1 MPPAA
6 AGSLIGPL
14 RETDISAIRTTT
26 LTAAGCAALLLAT
39 TAACGTVENLTAGQ
53 KIAKAADQL
62 GEQKSLSFEL
72 GLDAKPDALL
82 DLAGGQ
88 GDEAMPPTVAKA
100 LAGAHVTFSVRS
112 KKPLSDSDEKDFVG
126 MGVKLSVPGGTL
138 AEYRL
143 AGDFVYFRL
152 DMQKSSELMG
162 FPLPSPKDLPKGEEG
177 LAKALEGEWVKVDV
191 VDLKKNTSG
200 KGSSDSTGSKDSK
213 SSLDEKTQRKVLKAL
228 RGVIADDVTLRSAG
242 TENGTERIVAKASF
256 RELLTD
262 LFDKLGPLKD
272 ELPPGAGFPTAKDL
286 KDAPAKK
293 VAVDFSLTNG
303 ALSKISFDLATLA
316 DGEKGAKVPLVVKF
330 GKAGDIS
337 APSGA
342 TEVPLGELGG
352 PLLSGAPMGGF

>member
-1 MPPAA
+1 MPPTA

-14 RETDISAIRTTT
+14 RETDISAIRITT

-39 TAACGTVENLTAGQ
+39 TSACGTVENLTAGQ
-53 KIAKAADQL
+53 KIDKAADKL

-72 GLDAKPDALL
+72 GLDAKPDALME
-82 DLAGGQ
+82 LAGGQ
-88 GDEAMPPTVAKA
+88 GDEAMPPTIAKA
-100 LAGAHVTFSVRS
+100 FAGAHVTFSVRS
-112 KKPLSDSDEKDFVG
+112 KKPLSDSGEKDFVG
-126 MGVKLSVPGGTL
+126 MGAKVSVKGGTL
-138 AEYRL
+138 AEYRF

-162 FPLPSPKDLPKGEEG
+162 FPLPSSKDLPKGEEG

-191 VDLKKNTSG
+191 SDVRKSTSG
-200 KGSSDSTGSKDSK
+200 ENSKRSGGV
-213 SSLDEKTQRKVLKAL
+213 DEKTQRKVLKAL

-242 TENGTERIVAKASF
+242 TKDGTERIVAKASF

-293 VAVDFSLTNG
+293 VAVDFSITNG
-303 ALSKISFDLATLA
+303 TLSKISFDLATLA
-316 DGEKGAKVPLVVKF
+316 DGKKGAKVPLVLKF

-342 TEVPLGELGG
+342 TEVPLGELAGG
-352 PLLSGAPMGGF
+352 NPFMMGTPMGGF

>member
-1 MPPAA
+1 MPPTA

-53 KIAKAADQL
+53 KITKAADKL

-72 GLDAKPDALL
+72 GLEAKPDALL

-100 LAGAHVTFSVRS
+100 LAGAHLAFSVRS
-112 KKPLSDSDEKDFVG
+112 KKPLSDSGEKDFVG
-126 MGVKLSVPGGTL
+126 MGMKLSVPGGTL

-177 LAKALEGEWVKVDV
+177 LAKALEGDWVKVDV
-191 VDLKKNTSG
+191 TDLKKNASG
-200 KGSSDSTGSKDSK
+200 KGSSDSTGSKD
-213 SSLDEKTQRKVLKAL
+213 SLDEKTQRKVLKAL
-228 RGVIADDVTLRSAG
+228 RGVIANDVTLRSAG
-242 TENGTERIVAKASF
+242 TENGTEHIVAKASF

-262 LFDKLGPLKD
+262 LFDKLGPLKG
-272 ELPPGAGFPTAKDL
+272 ELPPGAGLPTAKDL

-303 ALSKISFDLATLA
+303 TLSKISFDLATLA
-316 DGEKGAKVPLVVKF
+316 DGKKGAKVPLVVKF
-330 GKAGDIS
+330 GKAGDIG

>member
-1 MPPAA
+1 MRPTA

-14 RETDISAIRTTT
+14 RESDISAIRTTT

-39 TAACGTVENLTAGQ
+39 TSACGTVENLTAGQ
-53 KIAKAADQL
+53 KIDKAADRL

-72 GLDAKPDALL
+72 GLDAKPDALME
-82 DLAGGQ
+82 LAGGQ
-88 GDEAMPPTVAKA
+88 GDEAMPPTIAKTF
-100 LAGAHVTFSVRS
+100 AGAHVTFSVRS
-112 KKPLSDSDEKDFVG
+112 KKPLSESGEKDFVG
-126 MGVKLSVPGGTL
+126 MGMKVSVPGGTL

-152 DMQKSSELMG
+152 DMQKTSELMG

-177 LAKALEGEWVKVDV
+177 LAKALEGEWVKVD
-191 VDLKKNTSG
+191 LSEFRKSTSG
-200 KGSSDSTGSKDSK
+200 KGSNHAKGSGG
-213 SSLDEKTQRKVLKAL
+213 LDEKAQRKVLKAL

-242 TENGTERIVAKASF
+242 TEDGTERIVAKASF

-286 KDAPAKK
+286 KGAPAKK
-293 VAVDFSLTNG
+293 VAVDFSITNG
-303 ALSKISFDLATLA
+303 ALSKISFDLAALA
-316 DGEKGAKVPLVVKF
+316 DGKKGAKVPLVLKF

-342 TEVPLGELGG
+342 TEVPLGDLARGN
-352 PLLSGAPMGGF
+352 PFMSGAPMGGF

>member
-1 MPPAA
+1 MPQTA

-14 RETDISAIRTTT
+14 RESDISAIRTTT

-39 TAACGTVENLTAGQ
+39 TSACGTVENLTAGQ
-53 KIAKAADQL
+53 KIDRAADRL

-72 GLDAKPDALL
+72 GLEAKPDALMG
-82 DLAGGQ
+82 LAGGQ
-88 GDEAMPPTVAKA
+88 GDEAMPPAIAKTV
-100 LAGAHVTFSVRS
+100 AGAHVTVSVRS
-112 KKPLSDSDEKDFVG
+112 KKPLSESGEKDFVG
-126 MGVKLSVPGGTL
+126 MGVKVSVPGGTL

-177 LAKALEGEWVKVDV
+177 LAKALEGEWVKVDLS
-191 VDLKKNTSG
+191 DARKNTPGSG
-200 KGSSDSTGSKDSK
+200 SHDSKGSGR
-213 SSLDEKTQRKVLKAL
+213 LDEKTQRKVLKAL

-242 TENGTERIVAKASF
+242 TEDGTERIVAKASF

-293 VAVDFSLTNG
+293 VAVDFSITNG
-303 ALSKISFDLATLA
+303 TLSKISFDLAALA
-316 DGEKGAKVPLVVKF
+316 DGKKGAKVPLVLKF

-342 TEVPLGELGG
+342 TEVPLGELAGG
-352 PLLSGAPMGGF
+352 NPFLSGAPMGGF

>member
-1 MPPAA
+1 MPPTA
-6 AGSLIGPL
+6 AGHLIGPL
-14 RETDISAIRTTT
+14 RESDISAIRTTT

-39 TAACGTVENLTAGQ
+39 TSACGTVENLTAGQ
-53 KIAKAADQL
+53 KIDKAADRL

-72 GLDAKPDALL
+72 GLDAKPDALME
-82 DLAGGQ
+82 LAGGQ
-88 GDEAMPPTVAKA
+88 GDEAMPPGFAKTF
-100 LAGAHVTFSVRS
+100 AGAHLTVSVRS
-112 KKPLSDSDEKDFVG
+112 KKPLSESGEKDFVG
-126 MGVKLSVPGGTL
+126 MGMKVSVPGGTL

-152 DMQKSSELMG
+152 DMQKTSELMG
-162 FPLPSPKDLPKGEEG
+162 FPVPSPKDLPKGEEG
-177 LAKALEGEWVKVDV
+177 LAKALEGEWVKVDLSDV
-191 VDLKKNTSG
+191 RKNTSG
-200 KGSSDSTGSKDSK
+200 KGSKDSK
-213 SSLDEKTQRKVLKAL
+213 GSGGLDEKAQRKVLKAL

-242 TENGTERIVAKASF
+242 TQDGTERIVAKASF

-293 VAVDFSLTNG
+293 VAVDFSITNG
-303 ALSKISFDLATLA
+303 TLSKISFDLATLA
-316 DGEKGAKVPLVVKF
+316 DGKKGAKVPLVLKF

-342 TEVPLGELGG
+342 TEVPLGDLAGG
-352 PLLSGAPMGGF
+352 NPFMSGAAMGGF

>member
-1 MPPAA
+1 MPPTA
-6 AGSLIGPL
+6 AGSLIGPP
-14 RETDISAIRTTT
+14 RESDISVIRTTT

-39 TAACGTVENLTAGQ
+39 TSACGTVENLTAGQ
-53 KIAKAADQL
+53 KIDKAADRL

-72 GLDAKPDALL
+72 GLDAKPDALMG
-82 DLAGGQ
+82 LAGGQ
-88 GDEAMPPTVAKA
+88 GDEAMPPAIAKTI
-100 LAGAHVTFSVRS
+100 AGAHVTVSVRS
-112 KKPLSDSDEKDFVG
+112 KKPLSESGEKDFVG
-126 MGVKLSVPGGTL
+126 MGMKVSVPGGTL

-152 DMQKSSELMG
+152 DMQKTSELMG

-177 LAKALEGEWVKVDV
+177 LAKALEGEWVKVDIS
-191 VDLKKNTSG
+191 DARKNTSG
-200 KGSSDSTGSKDSK
+200 KGSDDSK
-213 SSLDEKTQRKVLKAL
+213 GSGGLDEKTQRKVLKAL

-242 TENGTERIVAKASF
+242 TANGTERIVAKASF

-286 KDAPAKK
+286 KDAPDKK
-293 VAVDFSLTNG
+293 VAVDFSITNG
-303 ALSKISFDLATLA
+303 TLSKISFDLAALA
-316 DGEKGAKVPLVVKF
+316 DGKKGAKVPLVLKF

-342 TEVPLGELGG
+342 TEVPLGELAGG
-352 PLLSGAPMGGF
+352 NPFMSGAVAGGF

>member
-1 MPPAA
+1 MPPTA

-14 RETDISAIRTTT
+14 RESDISAIRTTT

-39 TAACGTVENLTAGQ
+39 TSACGTVENLTAGQ
-53 KIAKAADQL
+53 KIDRAADRL

-72 GLDAKPDALL
+72 GLDAKPDALMK
-82 DLAGGQ
+82 LAGGQ
-88 GDEAMPPTVAKA
+88 GDEAMPPAIAKTF
-100 LAGAHVTFSVRS
+100 AGAHVTFSVRS
-112 KKPLSDSDEKDFVG
+112 KKPLSASGEKDFVG
-126 MGVKLSVPGGTL
+126 MGMKVSVPGGTL

-152 DMQKSSELMG
+152 DMQKTSELMG
-162 FPLPSPKDLPKGEEG
+162 FPVPSPKDLPKGEEG
-177 LAKALEGEWVKVDV
+177 VAKALEGEWVKVDLSDV
-191 VDLKKNTSG
+191 RKNASG
-200 KGSSDSTGSKDSK
+200 KGASDSEGSGG
-213 SSLDEKTQRKVLKAL
+213 LDEKTRRKVLKAL

-242 TENGTERIVAKASF
+242 TEDGTERIVAKASF

-293 VAVDFSLTNG
+293 VAVDFSITNG
-303 ALSKISFDLATLA
+303 TLSKISFDLAALA
-316 DGEKGAKVPLVVKF
+316 DGKKGGKVPLVLEF

-342 TEVPLGELGG
+342 TEIPLGELADGN
-352 PLLSGAPMGGF
+352 PFLSGAAMGGF